1 MHLQLVK
8 HKRLGSLSVKL
19 GSFSLRRWKEGIR
32 HDDTPREECVRGRR
46 KAHPSRSHTRELPL
60 LLQTPGSGKKNK
72 RKHLTLFVYLA
83 SLLDSGVNLVPCLYR
98 PDPKQKGMS
107 WELGWPGVCSDA
119 MSSTI
124 KFHCLPFPYL
134 LLRLSQTTVFRGST

>member
-1 MHLQLVK
+1 MLLQLVK

-32 HDDTPREECVRGRR
+32 HADTPREECVRGRR
-46 KAHPSRSHTRELPL
+46 KVNPSRSHTRELPL

-83 SLLDSGVNLVPCLYR
+83 SLLDSGVNLVPCTFI
-98 PDPKQKGMS
+98 
-107 WELGWPGVCSDA
+107 A
-119 MSSTI
+119 
-124 KFHCLPFPYL
+124 
-134 LLRLSQTTVFRGST
+134 QTQSKREGPEN

>member
-8 HKRLGSLSVKL
+8 HKWLGSLSVKL

-32 HDDTPREECVRGRR
+32 RDDTPREECVRGRK

-83 SLLDSGVNLVPCLYR
+83 SLLDSGVNLVACTFI
-98 PDPKQKGMS
+98 
-107 WELGWPGVCSDA
+107 A
-119 MSSTI
+119 
-124 KFHCLPFPYL
+124 
-134 LLRLSQTTVFRGST
+134 QTQSRREGPEN

>member
-19 GSFSLRRWKEGIR
+19 GSFSLRRWNGIR

-83 SLLDSGVNLVPCLYR
+83 SLLDSGVNLVPCTFI
-98 PDPKQKGMS
+98 
-107 WELGWPGVCSDA
+107 A
-119 MSSTI
+119 
-124 KFHCLPFPYL
+124 
-134 LLRLSQTTVFRGST
+134 QTQSKREGPEN

>member
-72 RKHLTLFVYLA
+72 RKHLTIFVYLA
-83 SLLDSGVNLVPCLYR
+83 SLLDSGVNLVPCTFI
-98 PDPKQKGMS
+98 
-107 WELGWPGVCSDA
+107 A
-119 MSSTI
+119 
-124 KFHCLPFPYL
+124 
-134 LLRLSQTTVFRGST
+134 QTQSKREGPEN